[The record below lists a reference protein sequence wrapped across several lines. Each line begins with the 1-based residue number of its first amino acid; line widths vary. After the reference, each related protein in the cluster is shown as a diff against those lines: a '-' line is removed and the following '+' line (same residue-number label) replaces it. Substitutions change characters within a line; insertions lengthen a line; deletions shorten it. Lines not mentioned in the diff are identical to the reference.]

1 MGQYIYNIKDHV
13 SPVGRIS
20 GRTIAVKPVLPA
32 VTGIGS
38 GHRKS
43 TKVLTNLDPVRNV
56 DSVQG
61 SISTQQCQHFILPNP
76 KP

>member
-1 MGQYIYNIKDHV
+1 MINWVIV

-20 GRTIAVKPVLPA
+20 GRTIAVKPVLPD

-38 GHRKS
+38 DHRKS
-43 TKVLTNLDPVRNV
+43 TKVLTNLEPGRNV

-61 SISTQQCQHFILPNP
+61 STSAVAVHFHCT
-76 KP
+76 